1 MLNRAVSQCICF
13 LSILICIPA
22 ISYAIE
28 APPINRPSARVIFK
42 AQLCSINNRFPTLSF
57 VRIGLGEHIN
67 LVDAEYL
74 LGKAVNSSGP
84 IQVGRTRVEQ
94 IIFNYGT
101 ITTID
106 NHIST
111 IKVYPRIVNGKNE
124 SPDIENFAAIGW
136 PESKVKESCGNPNT
150 IIQNEPSVKTFV
162 YTNTVNYVLLDIDND
177 TRKVISYEIGF
188 EQSK

>member
-1 MLNRAVSQCICF
+1 MYLFSLHPHLYTGNFICHR
-13 LSILICIPA
+13 S
-22 ISYAIE
+22 
-28 APPINRPSARVIFK
+28 PSNQPTK
-42 AQLCSINNRFPTLSF
+42 CSCYLQSTTMFHQQSLPHASF

-94 IIFNYGT
+94 IMFNYGT